1 MLNSKVIHVNGVFLG
16 TAIMNSSMS
25 TLRFYATHES
35 VRALHNACMPDLL
48 ALYCQVRRLFN
59 SSRLTLQGA

>member
-16 TAIMNSSMS
+16 TAIMNRGMD

-35 VRALHNACMPDLL
+35 VRALHNTCMPDLL
-48 ALYCQVRRLFN
+48 ALYCQARRLFN
-59 SSRLTLQGA
+59 NSRLTFQPA

>member
-1 MLNSKVIHVNGVFLG
+1 
-16 TAIMNSSMS
+16 MS